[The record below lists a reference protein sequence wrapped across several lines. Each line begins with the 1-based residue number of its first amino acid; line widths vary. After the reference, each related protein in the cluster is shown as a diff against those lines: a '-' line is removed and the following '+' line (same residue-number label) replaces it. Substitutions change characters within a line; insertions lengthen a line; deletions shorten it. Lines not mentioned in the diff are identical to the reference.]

1 MIDFLKIVILSLLS
15 VFLGH
20 QIFNYVKSKYIDS
33 NATLDMLRE
42 SKKMYEDVAS
52 ALNSSS
58 SKINHPNKKGN
69 NVSIHEE
76 ENEIK
81 VIPNRIELVGQSNT
95 TSLDMLVNENAEIN
109 SESSGSINELDMQ
122 SELTNYMN
130 SLSK

>member
-1 MIDFLKIVILSLLS
+1 
-15 VFLGH
+15 
-20 QIFNYVKSKYIDS
+20 
-33 NATLDMLRE
+33 
-42 SKKMYEDVAS
+42 MYEDVAS

-109 SESSGSINELDMQ
+109 SESSGSINEIDMQ